1 MISPEL
7 LRSYHHFAGVDE
19 ELLRRIA
26 MIADCE
32 THQPGDTI
40 VRDGE
45 PATKLYLI
53 EYGEVDV
60 GYEVGHKKFQPV
72 DTLVAGELLVW
83 SALVDPYVST
93 AIARCRTES
102 QLVAINAPKLRKLCD
117 EHPEL
122 GYILLQ
128 SINKV
133 LADRLTNARVQL
145 VGAG

>member
-1 MISPEL
+1 M
-7 LRSYHHFAGVDE
+7 R
-19 ELLRRIA
+19 
-26 MIADCE
+26 
-32 THQPGDTI
+32 
-40 VRDGE
+40 
-45 PATKLYLI
+45 
-53 EYGEVDV
+53 VDV
-60 GYEVGHKKFQPV
+60 GYELGHGKFQPV

-83 SALVDPYVST
+83 SALVDPYIST

-145 VGAG
+145 VGA